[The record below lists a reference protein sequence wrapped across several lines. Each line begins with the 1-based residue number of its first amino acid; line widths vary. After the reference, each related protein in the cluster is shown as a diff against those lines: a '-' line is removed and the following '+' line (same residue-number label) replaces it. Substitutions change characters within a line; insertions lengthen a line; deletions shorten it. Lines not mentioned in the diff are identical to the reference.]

1 MRFIQEIPGAK
12 RYSCMALNVQ
22 LSIANAARTMGR
34 GAAER
39 PAMTSDTHEIE
50 KAGFWFDRL
59 GFPEFTLCPLD
70 RVKVSRNRAQAGA
83 VCASLNAP
91 IQKIVACTDPYTQ
104 GWRREASPY
113 PDRNRGE
120 RRTGPWMPG

>member
-1 MRFIQEIPGAK
+1 
-12 RYSCMALNVQ
+12 MALNVQ

-50 KAGFWFDRL
+50 KAGFRFDRL

-70 RVKVSRNRAQAGA
+70 RVKVSPIMAPLGIADLDKVARAIDGVLEKLATA
-83 VCASLNAP
+83 AIA
-91 IQKIVACTDPYTQ
+91 A
-104 GWRREASPY
+104 ESPK
-113 PDRNRGE
+113 
-120 RRTGPWMPG
+120 